1 MKRGEAGVLAATL
14 DVLEPWLRDFAE
26 ALEAREVD
34 RLVHMFDPDGHWKD
48 ILSFTWEHRTFSGRP
63 QIRTGLAATLA
74 SAAPTRLRLAQ
85 NRTPPRLVKRSGR
98 AAIEA
103 YLDFD
108 TKVGRGTAF
117 VRLLVDGKAPINPR
131 VWLLLTTLQALRDFE
146 ERVGDRRPS
155 GSEYAMNAHG
165 RSWRQDQETRC
176 AFVDRDPE
184 VLVVGAGQ
192 AGLTIA
198 ARMSQLG
205 VDTLVAEKS
214 ARVGDVWRG
223 RYESLT
229 LHNEIMANHLPYVP
243 FPETWPLWLTKDHLA
258 LWLESYAQIMGLNVW
273 TGTALAGAKYD
284 ESARTW
290 SACLRSADGAE
301 RTINCRHIIL
311 ALGVSGGLP
320 LIPRLPG
327 DALFQ
332 GDVLHSS
339 AFKDGASYKGKRVLV
354 VGSGNSGHDVAQDL
368 VVKGADK
375 VWMLQRGP
383 CCVISLE
390 PGAAMVYRIYGEGLP
405 TEDVDLMNAAI
416 PYPVL
421 EDTFRFITLR
431 AAELDK
437 DLLDDLGN
445 AGFKTY
451 FGRDGTGFQMMFMRG
466 EGGYYID
473 VGCSKLIANGA
484 IGIIQAEDTV
494 GFVKDGLQMN
504 DGRVVNCDAVILAT
518 GFQNMQEQIRLL
530 LGDQVADRVGPVWGF
545 DEHFQMRNMWRRTAQ
560 PGLWVTGGSL
570 LDSRLYSRFLALEI
584 KAELLGILPAKADLP
599 LAERSRSFAS
609 AC

>member
-1 MKRGEAGVLAATL
+1 MKRGEASALAATL
-14 DVLEPWLRDFAE
+14 GILEPWLRVFAE
-26 ALEAREVD
+26 ALEARDVD
-34 RLVHMFDPDGHWKD
+34 RLEQMFDADSHWKD

-63 QIRTGLAATLA
+63 QIRAALAATLA
-74 SAAPTRLRLAQ
+74 SIAPARLRLAK
-85 NRTPPRLVKRSGR
+85 NRTPPRLVKRSGK
-98 AAIEA
+98 AVIEA

-108 TKVGRGTAF
+108 TQVGRGTAF
-117 VRLLVDGKAPINPR
+117 VRLLIDGGAPTNPR

-146 ERVGDRRPS
+146 ESIGERRPS
-155 GSEYAMNAHG
+155 GDEYVMNAHG
-165 RSWRQDQETRC
+165 RSWRQDQEARC
-176 AFVDRDPE
+176 AFLDRDPE

-198 ARMSQLG
+198 ARMGQLG
-205 VDTLVAEKS
+205 IDALIVEKS
-214 ARVGDVWRG
+214 ARVGDVWRD

-229 LHNEIMANHLPYVP
+229 LHNEITANHLPYVP
-243 FPETWPLWLTKDHLA
+243 FPETWPLWLTKDHVA
-258 LWLESYAQIMGLNVW
+258 IWLETYARTMGLNVW
-273 TGTALAGAKYD
+273 TATALTGAKYD
-284 ESARTW
+284 EARRTW
-290 SACLRSADGAE
+290 VTTLRSADGTE
-301 RTINCRHIIL
+301 RTLNCRHIVM

-320 LIPRLPG
+320 SIPRLPG
-327 DALFQ
+327 DAVFG
-332 GDVLHSS
+332 GDILHSS
-339 AFKDGASYKGKRVLV
+339 AFKDGVNYKGKRVLV
-354 VGSGNSGHDVAQDL
+354 VGTGNSGHDVAQDL

-390 PGAAMVYRIYGEGLP
+390 PGAAMVYRIYGDGLP

-416 PYPVL
+416 PYPIL
-421 EDTFRFITLR
+421 EDTFRFITRR
-431 AAELDK
+431 AAQLDK
-437 DLLDDLGN
+437 DLLDGLGE

-473 VGCSKLIANGA
+473 VGCSKLIADGT
-484 IGIIQAEDTV
+484 IGVIQAEDTV
-494 GFVKDGLQMN
+494 GLVKDGLQMS

-530 LGDQVADRVGPVWGF
+530 LGDQVADRVGPVWGV
-545 DEHFQMRNMWRRTAQ
+545 DEHFQMRNMWRRTPQ
-560 PGLWVTGGSL
+560 PALWITGGSL

-584 KAELLGILPAKADLP
+584 KAELLGILPGKADLP
-599 LAERSRSFAS
+599 LAERSRLFAS

>member
-1 MKRGEAGVLAATL
+1 MKQGEARGLAATL
-14 DVLEPWLRDFAE
+14 DILEPWLTEFAE
-26 ALEAREVD
+26 ALEARDVD
-34 RLVHMFDPDGHWKD
+34 RLEQMFEADGHWKD
-48 ILSFTWEHRTFSGRP
+48 ILTFTWEHRTFSGRP
-63 QIRTGLAATLA
+63 QIRAALAATLA
-74 SAAPTRLRLAQ
+74 SAAPTRLRLAKD
-85 NRTPPRLVKRSGR
+85 RTPPRLVKRSGK
-98 AAIEA
+98 AVIEA
-103 YLDFD
+103 YLNFD
-108 TKVGRGTAF
+108 TKVGHGTAF
-117 VRLLVDGKAPINPR
+117 VRLLVDSKAPTSPR
-131 VWLLLTTLQALRDFE
+131 MWLLLTTLQALRDFE
-146 ERVGDRRPS
+146 ERIGDRRPS
-155 GSEYAMNAHG
+155 GDEYAMNAHG
-165 RSWRQDQETRC
+165 RSWRQDQETRY

-198 ARMSQLG
+198 ARMGQLG
-205 VDTLVAEKS
+205 IDTLVVEKS
-214 ARVGDVWRG
+214 ARVGDVWRD

-229 LHNEIMANHLPYVP
+229 LHNEITANHLPYVP
-243 FPETWPLWLTKDHLA
+243 FPETWPLWLTKDHVA
-258 LWLESYAQIMGLNVW
+258 IWLETYGQTMGLNVW
-273 TGTALAGAKYD
+273 TGTALTGAKYD
-284 ESARTW
+284 GPGRKWMAT
-290 SACLRSADGAE
+290 LRSADGTE
-301 RTINCRHIIL
+301 RTLSCRHIIL

-320 LIPRLPG
+320 SIPRLPG
-327 DALFQ
+327 DTMFA

-339 AFKDGASYKGKRVLV
+339 AFKDGANYKGKRVIV
-354 VGSGNSGHDVAQDL
+354 VGTGNSGHDVAQDL
-368 VVKGADK
+368 VVKGANK

-416 PYPVL
+416 PYPIL
-421 EDTFRFITLR
+421 EDTFRFITRR

-437 DLLDDLGN
+437 DLLDGLGK

-473 VGCSKLIANGA
+473 VGCSKLIANGT
-484 IGIIQAEDTV
+484 IGVIQAQDMV
-494 GFVKDGLQMN
+494 GLVKDGLQMK

-530 LGDQVADRVGPVWGF
+530 LGEQIADRVGPVWGF
-545 DEHFQMRNMWRRTAQ
+545 DEHFQMRNMWRRTTQ
-560 PGLWVTGGSL
+560 SGLWITGGSL

-584 KAELLGILPAKADLP
+584 KADLLGILPAKSDLP

>member
-1 MKRGEAGVLAATL
+1 MKRAEVGALAATL
-14 DVLEPWLRDFAE
+14 DILEPWLRDFAE
-26 ALEAREVD
+26 ALEARDVD
-34 RLVHMFDPDGHWKD
+34 RLVQMFDADGHWKD

-63 QIRTGLAATLA
+63 QIKAALAATLA
-74 SAAPTRLRLAQ
+74 NAAPSRLRLAQ
-85 NRTPPRLVKRSGR
+85 NRAQPRLVKRSGK
-98 AAIEA
+98 AVIEA

-117 VRLLVDGKAPINPR
+117 VRLLVASEGPFNPR

-146 ERVGDRRPS
+146 ENVGDRRPS
-155 GSEYAMNAHG
+155 GDEYAMNEHG
-165 RSWRQDQETRC
+165 RSWRQDRETRQS
-176 AFVDRDPE
+176 FVDRDPE

-205 VDTLVAEKS
+205 IDTLVVEKS
-214 ARVGDVWRG
+214 SRVGDVWRD

-229 LHNEIMANHLPYVP
+229 LHNEIMANHFPYAP
-243 FPETWPLWLTKDHLA
+243 FPETWPLWLTKDHVA
-258 LWLESYAQIMGLNVW
+258 LWLENYAQIMGLNVW
-273 TGTALAGAKYD
+273 TDTALAGARYD

-290 SACLRSADGAE
+290 TASLSSADGTE
-301 RTINCRHIIL
+301 RSIKCRHIVL

-320 LIPRLPG
+320 SIPRLPG
-327 DALFQ
+327 DDQFR

-339 AFKDGASYKGKRVLV
+339 AFKDGATYKDKRVLV
-354 VGSGNSGHDVAQDL
+354 VGTGNSGHDVAQDL

-390 PGAAMVYRIYGEGLP
+390 PGAAMVYRLYREGLP
-405 TEDVDLMNAAI
+405 IEDVDLVNAAI
-416 PYPVL
+416 PYPML
-421 EDTFRFITLR
+421 EDTFRFITR
-431 AAELDK
+431 KAAELDK
-437 DLLDDLGN
+437 DLLDDLSN

-473 VGCSKLIANGA
+473 VGCSKLIADGT
-484 IGIIQAEDTV
+484 IGVIQAEDTV
-494 GFVKDGLQMN
+494 GLVKDGLRMN
-504 DGRVVNCDAVILAT
+504 DGRVIACDAVILAT

-530 LGDQVADRVGPVWGF
+530 LGDQIADRIGPVWGF

-560 PGLWVTGGSL
+560 PGLWITGGSL
-570 LDSRLYSRFLALEI
+570 LDSRLYSRFLALEV
-584 KAELLGILPAKADLP
+584 KAELLGILPRKADLP
-599 LAERSRSFAS
+599 SARPRSFAS
-609 AC
+609 AN